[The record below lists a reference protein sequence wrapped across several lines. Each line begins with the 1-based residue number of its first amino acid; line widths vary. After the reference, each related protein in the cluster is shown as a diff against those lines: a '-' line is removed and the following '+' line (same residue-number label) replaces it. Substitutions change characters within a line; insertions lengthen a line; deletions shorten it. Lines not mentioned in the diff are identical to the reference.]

1 MLTPISLAYFIC
13 VDGGRSGNG
22 FHFATNAFTSSDV
35 KLLANVLQDKFGLK
49 CSIHSRNR
57 IYIWASSTIQNTKQ
71 LANITRP
78 YVPNSMAYK
87 IN

>member
-13 VDGGRSGNG
+13 DDGGRSGNG

-57 IYIWASSTIQNTKQ
+57 IYIWAYSTKQ